1 MWQVPTKRGKTRSSG
16 CFARVAFAALSVAF
30 SCLASATPPLAVQRY
45 SLEEGLSQQAIN
57 SIVQDAEGF
66 MWFGTEDGLNRFDGY
81 EFRQL
86 RHDRANSGTL
96 PNGWIASLVASD
108 DGLWIATD
116 GGGVVFRSAVTGKL
130 DSPEVLRDTP
140 DLQRVR
146 ALARDR
152 LGRLWI
158 GSRDAGIAIWDP
170 RTLDLKRLRH
180 SPTQAASIADNSI
193 FSILHLRSGD
203 TLVGSANGLDRLAAS
218 GLGVTRVVLPEDL
231 VAPGTALRVRA
242 LAESPDGMV
251 WVGTDAGLARFDPR
265 NGRWRVFRENP
276 ASPTALPDNRVQTLL
291 IDTQGRLWVGMI
303 RGLAWFDQSSGFF
316 HAYRHDDADARSLPD
331 DYVVSLFED
340 RGGNLWIG
348 TKLAGLAKW
357 NPRTWSFG
365 HTRASTEEGYT
376 DRNITSFAEDKLGR
390 MWIGTFGGGINLVDR
405 PSGHVSALRHSDTAR
420 GSLSDD
426 RVMAMLESTDGSVW
440 VGTMGGGLNRIDP
453 HTLRAEV
460 YQHDP
465 AVPTTLAASGVMS
478 LLEVDTQ
485 VWVGT
490 YGGGISRF
498 DPHTRR
504 FENLRP
510 GPEDG
515 LHLSSGRVT
524 ALARDRTGHV
534 WIGTDGGGLNVWD
547 VRTRRLYYFKR
558 DAKLLD
564 SLSDDTIYSLLVDD
578 AGNVWIGTRG
588 GGLDRVI
595 NPSDATGRLRFS
607 NVSEAQGLPNNSV
620 YGLRA
625 DGMGNIWISTNYGL
639 ARLDP
644 RSVGSKSY
652 VIQRFHRLHG
662 LQGEEFN
669 FGAHFRDRSGKLYFG
684 GSAGFNG
691 FYPETLEFNE
701 RPPRVV
707 LTQFLKLNT
716 PGNTGV
722 PEEHIERLNLSH
734 EEDVITFKFA
744 ALDYAD
750 PRSNRY
756 EYKLSGFDGDWVSA
770 DERRAAT
777 YTNLP
782 GGRYVFHV
790 RASNS
795 DGVWSTQDLA
805 LPIVVAPS
813 PWATPWAYAAYALSA
828 VLVLLGVWYAQQR
841 RIRRAAAHRLEL
853 EQQVSDRTFE
863 LAERNRELEDA
874 NRRLEMAS
882 LTDTLTGLANR
893 RFLMQ
898 QFPRL
903 LAEQRESDS
912 KHGLAILIIDL
923 DALKPINDQHGHAAG
938 DEVIIEVAKTL
949 RQAIRPDDVLARWG
963 GDEFVVVAQ
972 AQHVEHATM
981 LAERIRERIAKMKC
995 VLPRG
1000 AVVRTSCSIGLTC
1013 LPFVPGKPNAVSWE
1027 HAIKIADL
1035 ALYRAKRGRNA
1046 WRGWF
1051 GTESVATLQSVIGAV
1066 ESNVDGLIA
1075 NGVIIEHMSTRGTD
1089 DTVNALR
1096 VLREAR

>member
-1 MWQVPTKRGKTRSSG
+1 MPIKRGHNRHVRKLV
-16 CFARVAFAALSVAF
+16 RVAIAALGLAWSV
-30 SCLASATPPLAVQRY
+30 SASATPPLSVQRY
-45 SLEEGLSQQAIN
+45 SLEEGLSQQAVN
-57 SIVQDAEGF
+57 AIVQDSEGF

-86 RHDRANSGTL
+86 RHDRGDDTTL
-96 PNGWIASLVASD
+96 PNGWISSLVAGE

-116 GGGVVFRSAVTGKL
+116 GSGVVFRNALTGKL
-130 DSPEVLRDTP
+130 DAPAPLRDAP

-146 ALARDR
+146 TMARDR

-158 GSRDAGIAIWDP
+158 ASRDAGIGIFDA
-170 RTLDLKRLRH
+170 RTNELRRLRYA
-180 SPTQAASIADNSI
+180 PTEPNSLSDNAV
-193 FSILHLRSGD
+193 FSIVHLRSGD
-203 TLVGSANGLDRLAAS
+203 TLLGTARGLDRLSAANLDVS
-218 GLGVTRVVLPEDL
+218 RITLPPEL
-231 VAPGTALRVRA
+231 VPHGQPLRVRA
-242 LAESPDGMV
+242 LTESPDGMI
-251 WVGTDAGLARFDPR
+251 WVGTDAGLGRYDPR
-265 NGRWRVFRENP
+265 GDRWRVYRQNLQGN
-276 ASPTALPDNRVQTLL
+276 SGLPDNRVQSLL
-291 IDTQGRLWVGMI
+291 IDSQGRLWVGLI
-303 RGLAWFDQSSGFF
+303 NGLSWFDSATESFSSY
-316 HAYRHDDADARSLPD
+316 HRDEAEPRSLPD
-331 DYVVSLFED
+331 DYIVSLFED
-340 RGGNLWIG
+340 RGGSLWIG
-348 TKLAGLAKW
+348 TKSGGLAKW

-365 HTRASTEEGYT
+365 HFRASAEEGFT

-390 MWIGTFGGGINLVDR
+390 LWIGTFGSGINLLDR
-405 PSGHVSALRHSDTAR
+405 ASSRVTPVRHANGVR

-426 RVMAMLESTDGSVW
+426 RVMAMLESSDGDVW
-440 VGTMGGGLNRIDP
+440 VGTMGGGLNHFDP
-453 HTLRAEV
+453 RTLKAEV
-460 YQHDP
+460 FMHDA
-465 AVPTTLAASGVMS
+465 AVPTTLGATGVMS
-478 LLEVDTQ
+478 LAEVDKQ
-485 VWVGT
+485 LWVGT
-490 YGGGISRF
+490 FGGGISRF
-498 DPHTRR
+498 DARTRR

-524 ALARDRTGHV
+524 ALARDRAGHV

-547 VRTRRLYYFKR
+547 MKTRRLYYYKR
-558 DAKLLD
+558 DAKRLD
-564 SLSDDTIYSLLVDD
+564 TLSADTIYSILVDD
-578 AGNVWIGTRG
+578 TGGVWIGTRG
-588 GGLDRVI
+588 GGLDRVL
-595 NPSDATGRLRFS
+595 NPQDAPHNLRFA
-607 NVSEAQGLPNNSV
+607 NISEAQGLPNNTV

-625 DGMGNIWISTNYGL
+625 DGTGNIWISTNFGL

-644 RSVGSKSY
+644 RSSA
-652 VIQRFHRLHG
+652 IQRFHRLHG
-662 LQGEEFN
+662 LQAEEFN
-669 FGAHFRDRSGKLYFG
+669 FGAHYRDRSGKLFFG
-684 GSAGFNG
+684 GAAGFNA
-691 FYPETLEFNE
+691 FFPEVLEFNE

-716 PGNTGV
+716 PGIADI
-722 PEEHIERLNLSH
+722 PEERIERLSLGH
-734 EEDVITFKFA
+734 HEDVITLKFA
-744 ALDYAD
+744 ALDFAD
-750 PRSNRY
+750 PRANRY
-756 EYKLSGFDGDWVSA
+756 EYKLDGFDSDWVRA

-782 GGRYVFHV
+782 GGQYVFRV

-805 LPIVVAPS
+805 LPIDVAPS
-813 PWATPWAYAAYALSA
+813 PWLTPLAWLAYALFA
-828 VLVLLGVWYAQQR
+828 IFLLLAVWYAQQR
-841 RIRRAAAHRLEL
+841 RIARAALHQLEL

-863 LAERNRELEDA
+863 LAERNRELEDV

-893 RFLMQ
+893 RYLMQ

-903 LAEQRESDS
+903 IADRRSNS
-912 KHGLAILIIDL
+912 GLAIMIIDL

-938 DEVIIEVAKTL
+938 DDVIIEIAKTL

-963 GDEFVVVAQ
+963 GDEFVVVAH
-972 AQHVEHATM
+972 AQHVEHACM

-1013 LPFVPGKPNAVSWE
+1013 LPFVPGKPEAVSWE

-1051 GTESVATLQSVIGAV
+1051 GTEHVATLHSVISAV

-1075 NGVIIEHMSTRGTD
+1075 NGVIIEHMSTRGSD

-1096 VLREAR
+1096 VLRGAN

>member
-1 MWQVPTKRGKTRSSG
+1 MPNARGKKRAVRAFVRVASYAICAALP
-16 CFARVAFAALSVAF
+16 CFAA
-30 SCLASATPPLAVQRY
+30 ATPPLSVQRY
-45 SLEEGLSQQAIN
+45 GLEEGLSQQAVIA
-57 SIVQDAEGF
+57 IAQDSEGF

-86 RHDRANSGTL
+86 RHDRGIDGTL
-96 PNGWIASLVASD
+96 PNGWVSSLVAGE

-116 GGGVVFRSAVTGKL
+116 GGGVVFRNAQNGKL
-130 DSPEVLRDTP
+130 ESPPPLRDAA

-158 GSRDAGIAIWDP
+158 GSREAGVAIFDANSGELRRLTHTTGEP
-170 RTLDLKRLRH
+170 RSLSDD
-180 SPTQAASIADNSI
+180 SVFSIA
-193 FSILHLRSGD
+193 HLRSGD
-203 TLVGSANGLDRLAAS
+203 TLVGTASGLDRLAAAN
-218 GLGVTRVVLPEDL
+218 LDVTRVPLPAEL
-231 VAPGTALRVRA
+231 TPPGKPLRVRA
-242 LAESPDGMV
+242 LTESADGMV
-251 WVGTDAGLARFDPR
+251 WVGTDAGLGHYDPR
-265 NGRWRVFRENP
+265 SGRWRVYRED
-276 ASPTALPDNRVQTLL
+276 SGLPDNRVQALL
-291 IDTQGRLWVGMI
+291 LDSQGRLWVGSI
-303 RGLAWFDQSSGFF
+303 RGLAWFDSATETF
-316 HAYRHDDADARSLPD
+316 ATYRNDDAEPRSLPD

-340 RGGNLWIG
+340 RGGSLWIG
-348 TKLAGLAKW
+348 TKTGGLAKW

-365 HTRASTEEGYT
+365 HTRASAEEGFT
-376 DRNITSFAEDKLGR
+376 DRNITSFAEDRQGR
-390 MWIGTFGGGINLVDR
+390 LWIGTFGAGINLLDR
-405 PSGHVSALRHSDTAR
+405 STARVTTVRHSSGVR
-420 GSLSDD
+420 GGLSDD
-426 RVMAMLESTDGSVW
+426 RVMALLEGSDGSLW
-440 VGTMGGGLNRIDP
+440 VGTMGGGLNRFDTQ
-453 HTLRAEV
+453 TLRAETFT
-460 YQHDP
+460 HDP
-465 AVPTTLAASGVMS
+465 AVPTSLAAPGVMS
-478 LLEVDTQ
+478 LLEVDKQ
-485 VWVGT
+485 LWVGT
-490 YGGGISRF
+490 FGGGISRF
-498 DPHTRR
+498 DARTRR
-504 FENLRP
+504 FENLRA
-510 GPEDG
+510 GPADG

-547 VRTRRLYYFKR
+547 SKTRRLVHYRR
-558 DAKLLD
+558 DAKRLD
-564 SLSDDTIYSLLVDD
+564 SLSSDSIYSILVDD
-578 AGNVWIGTRG
+578 AGGVWIGTRG
-588 GGLDRVI
+588 GGVDRVL
-595 NPSDATGRLRFS
+595 NPADAPLNLRFA
-607 NVSEAQGLPNNSV
+607 NLAEAQGLPNNTV

-625 DGMGNIWISTNYGL
+625 DGTGNIWISTNFGL

-644 RSVGSKSY
+644 RSQV
-652 VIQRFHRLHG
+652 VQRFHRLHG

-669 FGAHFRDRSGKLYFG
+669 FGAHYRDRSGKLFFG
-684 GSAGFNG
+684 GAAGFNA
-691 FYPETLEFNE
+691 FYPEVLEFNE

-707 LTQFLKLNT
+707 LTQFLKLNES
-716 PGNTGV
+716 GV
-722 PEEHIERLNLSH
+722 AGIPEERLQKLALRH
-734 EEDVITFKFA
+734 DEDVITLRFA

-750 PRSNRY
+750 PKSNRY
-756 EYKLSGFDGDWVSA
+756 EYRLEGFDDDWVRS

-782 GGRYVFHV
+782 GGKYVFRV

-795 DGVWSTQDLA
+795 DGVWSTQNLA
-805 LPIVVAPS
+805 LPIEVAPS
-813 PWATPWAYAAYALSA
+813 PWGSPWAFAAYALLA
-828 VLVLLGVWYAQQR
+828 ALMLLAVWYAQQR
-841 RIRRAAAHRLEL
+841 RIRRAAAQSEFL
-853 EQQVSDRTFE
+853 EQQVEDRTYE
-863 LAERNRELEDA
+863 LAQRNRELEDV

-893 RFLMQ
+893 RYLME

-903 LAEQRESDS
+903 IAS
-912 KHGLAILIIDL
+912 KQGQTGLAIMIIDL

-938 DEVIIEVAKTL
+938 DEVIVEIARTL

-1000 AVVRTSCSIGLTC
+1000 AVVRTSASIGLTC
-1013 LPFVPGKPNAVSWE
+1013 LPFVPGKPDIVSWE

-1051 GTESVATLQSVIGAV
+1051 GTESVATLSSVIAAV

-1075 NGVIIEHMSTRGTD
+1075 NGVVVEQMSTRGID
-1089 DTVNALR
+1089 DTVNTLR

>member
-1 MWQVPTKRGKTRSSG
+1 MPIKRGHNRHVRKLVR
-16 CFARVAFAALSVAF
+16 AAVAALGLVFSV
-30 SCLASATPPLAVQRY
+30 SASATPPLSVQRY
-45 SLEEGLSQQAIN
+45 SLEEGLSQQAVN
-57 SIVQDAEGF
+57 TIVQDSEGF

-86 RHDRANSGTL
+86 RHDRGDNETL
-96 PNGWIASLVASD
+96 PNGWISSLVASE

-116 GGGVVFRSAVTGKL
+116 GSGVVFRNVLTGKL
-130 DSPEVLRDTP
+130 DAPAQLRDAP

-146 ALARDR
+146 TMARDR

-158 GSRDAGIAIWDP
+158 ASRDAGIGIFDA
-170 RTLDLKRLRH
+170 RTNELRRLRYA
-180 SPTQAASIADNSI
+180 PTEPNSLSDNAVY
-193 FSILHLRSGD
+193 SILHLRSGD
-203 TLVGSANGLDRLAAS
+203 TLLGTARGLDRLSAANLDVS
-218 GLGVTRVVLPEDL
+218 RIALPPEL
-231 VAPGTALRVRA
+231 IPHGQPLRVRA
-242 LAESPDGMV
+242 LAESPDGMI
-251 WVGTDAGLARFDPR
+251 WVGTDAGLGRYDPR
-265 NGRWRVFRENP
+265 GDRWRVYRQNLQGN
-276 ASPTALPDNRVQTLL
+276 SGLPDNRVQSLL
-291 IDTQGRLWVGMI
+291 IDSQGRLWVGLI
-303 RGLAWFDQSSGFF
+303 NGLSWFDSATESFSSY
-316 HAYRHDDADARSLPD
+316 HRDAAEPRSLPD
-331 DYVVSLFED
+331 DYIVSLFED
-340 RGGNLWIG
+340 RGGSLWIG
-348 TKLAGLAKW
+348 TKSGGLAKW

-365 HTRASTEEGYT
+365 HFRASAEEGFT

-390 MWIGTFGGGINLVDR
+390 LWIGTFGSGINLLDR
-405 PSGHVSALRHSDTAR
+405 ASSRVTPVRHVSGAR

-426 RVMAMLESTDGSVW
+426 RVMTMLESSEGDVW
-440 VGTMGGGLNRIDP
+440 VGTMGGGLNHFDP
-453 HTLRAEV
+453 RTLKAEV
-460 YQHDP
+460 FMHDP
-465 AVPTTLAASGVMS
+465 AVPTTLAAPGVMS
-478 LLEVDTQ
+478 LAEVDKQ
-485 VWVGT
+485 LWVGT
-490 YGGGISRF
+490 FGGGISRF
-498 DPHTRR
+498 DARTRR

-524 ALARDRTGHV
+524 ALARDRSGHV

-547 VRTRRLYYFKR
+547 MKTRRLYYYKR
-558 DAKLLD
+558 DAKRLD
-564 SLSDDTIYSLLVDD
+564 TLSADTIYCILVDD
-578 AGNVWIGTRG
+578 TGGVWIGTRG
-588 GGLDRVI
+588 GGLDRVL
-595 NPSDATGRLRFS
+595 NPQEAPHNLRFA
-607 NVSEAQGLPNNSV
+607 NISEAQGLPNNTV

-625 DGMGNIWISTNYGL
+625 DGTGNIWISTNFGL

-644 RSVGSKSY
+644 RSSA
-652 VIQRFHRLHG
+652 IQRFHRLHG
-662 LQGEEFN
+662 LQAEEFN
-669 FGAHFRDRSGKLYFG
+669 FGAHYRDRSGKLFFG
-684 GSAGFNG
+684 GAAGFNA
-691 FYPETLEFNE
+691 FYPEMLEFNE

-716 PGNTGV
+716 PGIADV
-722 PEEHIERLNLSH
+722 PEERIERVSLGH
-734 EEDVITFKFA
+734 HEDVITLKFA
-744 ALDYAD
+744 ALDFAD
-750 PRSNRY
+750 PRANRY
-756 EYKLSGFDGDWVSA
+756 EYKLDGFDNDWVRA

-782 GGRYVFHV
+782 GGQYVFRV

-805 LPIVVAPS
+805 LPIEVAPS
-813 PWATPWAYAAYALSA
+813 PWMSPFAWLTYALSA
-828 VLVLLGVWYAQQR
+828 VFLLLGVWYAQQR
-841 RIRRAAAHRLEL
+841 RIARAALHQLEL

-863 LAERNRELEDA
+863 LAERNRELEDV

-893 RFLMQ
+893 RYLMQ

-903 LAEQRESDS
+903 IADRRSNS
-912 KHGLAILIIDL
+912 GLAIMIIDL

-938 DEVIIEVAKTL
+938 DDVIVEIAKTL

-963 GDEFVVVAQ
+963 GDEFVVVAH
-972 AQHVEHATM
+972 AQHVEHACM
-981 LAERIRERIAKMKC
+981 LAERVRERIAKMKC

-1013 LPFVPGKPNAVSWE
+1013 LPFVPGNPEAVSWE

-1051 GTESVATLQSVIGAV
+1051 GTEHVATLHSVISAV

-1075 NGVIIEHMSTRGTD
+1075 NGVIIEHMSTRGSD

-1096 VLREAR
+1096 VLRGSN

>member
-1 MWQVPTKRGKTRSSG
+1 MPTKWGEKSSVQSL
-16 CFARVAFAALSVAF
+16 ARLAFAALSLAF
-30 SCLASATPPLAVQRY
+30 SCVAAATPPLAVQRY

-57 SIVQDAEGF
+57 AIVQDNDGF

-86 RHDRANSGTL
+86 RHDRADSSTL
-96 PNGWIASLVASD
+96 PNGWISSLVASD
-108 DGLWIATD
+108 DGVWISTD
-116 GGGVVFRSAVTGKL
+116 GGGVIFRNGATGKL
-130 DSPEVLRDTP
+130 ESPEELRDTP

-146 ALARDR
+146 TLARDR

-158 GSRDAGIAIWDP
+158 GSRDAGVAIYDT
-170 RTLDLKRLRH
+170 RSQQLKRLRH

-193 FSILHLRSGD
+193 FAILHLRSGD
-203 TLVGSANGLDRLAAS
+203 TLIGSANGLDRLPAS
-218 GLGVTRVVLPEDL
+218 GLDVARVPLPVEL
-231 VAPGTALRVRA
+231 APPGTPLRVRA

-251 WVGTDAGLARFDPR
+251 WVGTDAGLARFDAR
-265 NGRWRVFRENP
+265 NGRWRVFRENS
-276 ASPTALPDNRVQTLL
+276 AGKAALPDDHVQALL
-291 IDTQGRLWVGMI
+291 IDSKSRLWVGMG
-303 RGLAWFDQSSGFF
+303 RGLAWFDPASETFF
-316 HAYRHDDADARSLPD
+316 SYHHDDAEARSLPD
-331 DYVVSLFED
+331 DCVVSLFED
-340 RGGNLWIG
+340 RGGGLWVG
-348 TKLAGLAKW
+348 TKFGGLAKW

-365 HTRASTEEGYT
+365 HVRASAEEGYG
-376 DRNITSFAEDKLGR
+376 DRNVTTFAEDKLGR
-390 MWIGTFGGGINLVDR
+390 LWVGTFGGGISLVDR
-405 PSGHVSALRHSDTAR
+405 SNGKVSALRHGDER

-426 RVMAMLESTDGSVW
+426 RVMAMLESGDGSVW
-440 VGTMGGGLNRIDP
+440 VGTMAGGLNRFDP
-453 HTLRAEV
+453 QTLRAEV
-460 YQHDP
+460 FQNDP
-465 AVPTTLAASGVMS
+465 AVPTTLAAPGVMS
-478 LLEVDTQ
+478 LLEVDKQ
-485 VWVGT
+485 LWVGT
-490 YGGGISRF
+490 YGGGISRL
-498 DPHTRR
+498 DPRTRR
-504 FENLRP
+504 FDNLRA

-515 LHLSSGRVT
+515 THLSGGRVT
-524 ALARDRTGHV
+524 VLARDRTGHV

-547 VRTRRLYYFKR
+547 VRTRRLYYYRR
-558 DAKLLD
+558 DAKQLD
-564 SLSDDTIYSLLVDD
+564 SLSADTIYSILVDD
-578 AGNVWIGTRG
+578 ANNVWIGTRG
-588 GGLDRVI
+588 GGLDRVL
-595 NPSDATGRLRFS
+595 NPSDAAHLRFS
-607 NVSEAQGLPNNSV
+607 NVSEAQGLPNNTV

-625 DGMGNIWISTNYGL
+625 DGMGNIWISTNFGL

-644 RSVGSKSY
+644 RSVGSKNY
-652 VIQRFHRLHG
+652 AIQRFHRLHG

-669 FGAHFRDRSGKLYFG
+669 YAAHFRDRSGKLYFG
-684 GSAGFNG
+684 GTGGYNA

-707 LTQFLKLNT
+707 LTQFLKLNA
-716 PGNTGV
+716 PGSAGV

-734 EEDVITFKFA
+734 AEDVITLKFA
-744 ALDYAD
+744 ALDFGD
-750 PRSNRY
+750 PHSNRY
-756 EYKLSGFDGDWVSA
+756 EYKLEGFDGDWVRA

-805 LPIVVAPS
+805 LPVIVAPS
-813 PWATPWAYAAYALSA
+813 PWATPWAYAGYALA
-828 VLVLLGVWYAQQR
+828 AALVLLGVWYAQQR
-841 RIRRAAAHRLEL
+841 RIRRAAASHLLL

-898 QFPRL
+898 QFPKL
-903 LAEQRESDS
+903 LTDQRAAES

-972 AQHVEHATM
+972 SQHVEHATM
-981 LAERIRERIAKMKC
+981 LAERIRERVAKMKC

-1051 GTESVATLQSVIGAV
+1051 GTESVATLHSVIGAV

-1075 NGVIIEHMSTRGTD
+1075 NGVIIEHMSTRGSD